1 MRPTEIK
8 EQILEL
14 PTHSN
19 FNIIILTGSSLRHKR
34 FALKLQK
41 EFPDLIAAWYQ
52 IDKNMEPKYQYGHR
66 RNIKKGISHRK
77 KFTKLIKILKNQI
90 SNFLI
95 DPNHIYHTFKTFYNF
110 CLIRNFNKKFL
121 ISEKNI
127 FDYEMESLKKFAI
140 IKSTTINPI
149 DLNTPQFCKTLK
161 DHNAYFIV
169 SLGGPL
175 LSNKVIE
182 SINGVA
188 LNQHSG
194 HSPNYRGSKTI
205 EWALYHRDIKSLS
218 NTVHLTTTSAD
229 SGPIIRRSNI
239 CLHPDDNPHDIFFK
253 SVALGTELII
263 EVIKEIISKKNIL
276 VFKQP
281 KFVGKTYLSKEL
293 SGNILVSIIKDFKNK
308 WLMQALYKK
317 W

>member
-1 MRPTEIK
+1 
-8 EQILEL
+8 
-14 PTHSN
+14 
-19 FNIIILTGSSLRHKR
+19 
-34 FALKLQK
+34 
-41 EFPDLIAAWYQ
+41 
-52 IDKNMEPKYQYGHR
+52 
-66 RNIKKGISHRK
+66 
-77 KFTKLIKILKNQI
+77 
-90 SNFLI
+90 
-95 DPNHIYHTFKTFYNF
+95 
-110 CLIRNFNKKFL
+110 
-121 ISEKNI
+121 
-127 FDYEMESLKKFAI
+127 MESLKKFAI